1 MRRMI
6 WENIVAGDKKNLME
20 VCNMGIISGLMGNA
34 AETSIE
40 SVKKDYGKLLGQQEQ
55 IIQAYQWIRDLM
67 IFTDCRL
74 LLVNVQGATGKKVEY
89 HSIPYRSIRH
99 FAVEST
105 GHFDLEAEL
114 KIWVASMGTEPLVY
128 TFSTDAD
135 IYKVQALLA
144 ECVGK

>member
-1 MRRMI
+1 
-6 WENIVAGDKKNLME
+6 
-20 VCNMGIISGLMGNA
+20 MGIISGLMGNA

-40 SVKKDYGKLLGQQEQ
+40 SVKKDYGKLLGQQEH

>member
-1 MRRMI
+1 MS
-6 WENIVAGDKKNLME
+6 
-20 VCNMGIISGLMGNA
+20 IISGLIGNA

-40 SVKKDYGKLLGQQEQ
+40 DVKKDYGKLLGSNEDV
-55 IIQAYQWIRDLM
+55 IQAYHWVRDLL
-67 IFTDCRL
+67 IFTDFRL
-74 LLVNVQGATGKKVEY
+74 IMVDIQGATGKKVDY

-114 KIWVASMGTEPLVY
+114 KIWVSGLGAEPLSY
-128 TFSTDAD
+128 TFSSDAD
-135 IYKVQALLA
+135 VYKVQALLA

>member
-1 MRRMI
+1 
-6 WENIVAGDKKNLME
+6 
-20 VCNMGIISGLMGNA
+20 MGIISGLMGNA
-34 AETSIE
+34 AETSIDG
-40 SVKKDYGKLLGQQEQ
+40 VKKEYGKLLGQQEQ
-55 IIQAYQWIRDLM
+55 VIQAYQWIRDLM

-74 LLVNVQGATGKKVEY
+74 LLVNIQGATGKKVEY

-114 KIWVASMGTEPLVY
+114 KIWVSSMGTEPLVY
-128 TFSTDAD
+128 TFSKDAD

>member
-1 MRRMI
+1 MS
-6 WENIVAGDKKNLME
+6 
-20 VCNMGIISGLMGNA
+20 IISGLIGNA

-40 SVKKDYGKLLGQQEQ
+40 DVKKDYGKLLGRNEDV
-55 IIQAYQWIRDLM
+55 IQAYQWVRDLL
-67 IFTDCRL
+67 IFTDFRL
-74 LLVNVQGATGKKVEY
+74 IMVDIQGATGKKVDY

-114 KIWVASMGTEPLVY
+114 KIWVAGLGAEPLVY
-128 TFSTDAD
+128 TFSKDAD
-135 IYKVQALLA
+135 VYRVQALLA

>member
-1 MRRMI
+1 MS
-6 WENIVAGDKKNLME
+6 
-20 VCNMGIISGLMGNA
+20 IISGSIGNA

-40 SVKKDYGKLLGQQEQ
+40 DVKNDYGKLLGRNEDV
-55 IIQAYQWIRDLM
+55 IQAYQWVRDLL
-67 IFTDCRL
+67 IFTDFRL
-74 LLVNVQGATGKKVEY
+74 IMVDIQGATGKKVDY

-114 KIWVASMGTEPLVY
+114 KIWVSGLGAEPLTY
-128 TFSTDAD
+128 TFSRDAD
-135 IYKVQALLA
+135 VYKVQALLA

>member
-1 MRRMI
+1 MS
-6 WENIVAGDKKNLME
+6 
-20 VCNMGIISGLMGNA
+20 IISGWIGNA

-40 SVKKDYGKLLGQQEQ
+40 DVKKDYGKLLGCNEDV
-55 IIQAYQWIRDLM
+55 IQAYQWVRDLL
-67 IFTDCRL
+67 IFTDFRL
-74 LLVNVQGATGKKVEY
+74 IMVDIQGATGKKVDY

-114 KIWVASMGTEPLVY
+114 KIWVSGLGAEPLVY
-128 TFSTDAD
+128 TFSRDAD
-135 IYKVQALLA
+135 VYKVQALLA